1 MRHRC
6 HCVLPNARD
15 VRVPVVVGSFR
26 CVENEVAR
34 NSHKSPK
41 VGGRSNVSQ
50 RVNIRKHRKHT
61 QNSHTLHVDG
71 WSKMRKIHF
80 VAEIFTFASLFS
92 HIHCHHMWC
101 HFLLEHRRRAS
112 KLSRTHV
119 FIVVEDAERH
129 PTAVRRENE
138 YKNNTR
144 KIIFTEWMRTSKNKN
159 SLIRI
164 CTCMRS
170 SRSSLTRCDLCDFI
184 ATPTA
189 VAYWKLRVRKPKI
202 AGQIKWLKID
212 D

>member
-1 MRHRC
+1 MRAMSEC
-6 HCVLPNARD
+6 QWSLEVLD
-15 VRVPVVVGSFR
+15 VSRM
-26 CVENEVAR
+26 
-34 NSHKSPK
+34 KSR
-41 VGGRSNVSQ
+41 GIHINLRRWEAGRMWVRESTFES
-50 RVNIRKHRKHT
+50 IA
-61 QNSHTLHVDG
+61 STLKISTLCMCSVDG
-71 WSKMRKIHF
+71 WLKMRKIHF
-80 VAEIFTFASLFS
+80 VAEIFTLSSLFS

-101 HFLLEHRRRAS
+101 HFLLEHHRRAS

-159 SLIRI
+159 SLIRL

-184 ATPTA
+184 ATPT